1 LIKRYQDFKASNGY
15 IEKFKKRMK
24 ITRRAINTL
33 IKKDYDEQ
41 KTKIIDFL
49 FKFDNNIKENNVKLL
64 FNFDETA
71 VFFETQP
78 KCTLDIKGVKHVGV
92 RSFGKSKQRLTAI
105 CGLCSNGVKLP
116 LIIIVKSQAIDQ
128 DCEVKKGTFDDLTSE
143 LIRQSNTLVLQNRK
157 AWCNAI
163 LMRDHVLPHFKRFLP
178 KRINLLYL
186 MDNCSAHSCDSMLE
200 HYEEEKLNYMFL
212 PPETTP
218 MLQPFDVAMAKA
230 FKSRIR
236 QRFQEHLQDNLID
249 VTYDSGK
256 KKKSFNNPT
265 RDSVVRW
272 AIESWQTIDTEANSS
287 IKGILNY
294 FSIFKIILG
303 IFFCGSKLL

>member
-1 LIKRYQDFKASNGY
+1 
-15 IEKFKKRMK
+15 
-24 ITRRAINTL
+24 
-33 IKKDYDEQ
+33 
-41 KTKIIDFL
+41 
-49 FKFDNNIKENNVKLL
+49 
-64 FNFDETA
+64 
-71 VFFETQP
+71 
-78 KCTLDIKGVKHVGV
+78 
-92 RSFGKSKQRLTAI
+92 
-105 CGLCSNGVKLP
+105 
-116 LIIIVKSQAIDQ
+116 
-128 DCEVKKGTFDDLTSE
+128 
-143 LIRQSNTLVLQNRK
+143 
-157 AWCNAI
+157 
-163 LMRDHVLPHFKRFLP
+163 
-178 KRINLLYL
+178 
-186 MDNCSAHSCDSMLE
+186 MLE